1 MSSSPSDQMFERM
14 DQSAFACVPRY
25 LVEAY
30 REAKDGGDWT
40 AKQDAAQEIAD
51 AALDDI
57 T

>member
-1 MSSSPSDQMFERM
+1 MFERM